1 MKEKTVKLYRPTG
14 HKEMELIKEN
24 NFKKWPARLEEQPIF
39 YPVTNEKYARE
50 IAEKW
55 NAKNG
60 DVGYVTQF
68 EVKKDFLNKYEI
80 KQVGSSYHTEYWIPS
95 EDLEELNNNIVGIIK
110 VISSYESDN

>member
-1 MKEKTVKLYRPTG
+1 MKAIEETITLYRPTG
-14 HKEMELIKEN
+14 PKEIELVKEN
-24 NFKKWPARLEEQPIF
+24 NFKRWPARLAEQPIF

-55 NAKNG
+55 NVKNDG
-60 DVGYVTQF
+60 IGYVTQF
-68 EVKKDFLNKYEI
+68 EVRKSFLNKYEI

-110 VISSYESDN
+110 VIGEYH